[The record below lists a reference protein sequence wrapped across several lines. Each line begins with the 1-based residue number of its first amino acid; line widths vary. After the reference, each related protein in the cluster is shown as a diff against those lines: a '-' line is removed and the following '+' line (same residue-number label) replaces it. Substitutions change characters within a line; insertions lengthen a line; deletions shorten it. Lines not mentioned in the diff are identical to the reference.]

1 MRYTRR
7 RRAAACFNGEQYER
21 SEFRKTC
28 PCTEED
34 YECDY
39 GYERAT
45 ESGPCVAVM
54 AISSAPPADCRGTYN
69 VSNGYRLVA
78 GDTCDPSKG
87 IDRLPTVKR
96 CPGLFSG
103 GAAEVSP
110 SGWVVL
116 LLLLLL
122 LGVLG
127 VVTLRHR
134 SEHTGPS
141 SPSISLHLP
150 PSPSIS
156 LHLVTLRHRSEHT
169 GLFSMVPMDRTS
181 CLLCLFGV
189 PGNSITR

>member
-78 GDTCDPSKG
+78 GDTCDPSKEQRFVFKNG
-87 IDRLPTVKR
+87 DVVIRLR
-96 CPGLFSG
+96 RDSWDCG
-103 GAAEVSP
+103 
-110 SGWVVL
+110 
-116 LLLLLL
+116 
-122 LGVLG
+122 
-127 VVTLRHR
+127 
-134 SEHTGPS
+134 
-141 SPSISLHLP
+141 
-150 PSPSIS
+150 
-156 LHLVTLRHRSEHT
+156 
-169 GLFSMVPMDRTS
+169 M
-181 CLLCLFGV
+181 
-189 PGNSITR
+189 